1 VPEFL
6 NWCMD
11 ANRKVGDS
19 GLVKTTYGYHIMYFS
34 ASQPIWYVACDENL
48 RAETMNKRVDEA
60 AKAFEL
66 EVFDEKI
73 VLAFVDLGATE

>member
-1 VPEFL
+1 
-6 NWCMD
+6 
-11 ANRKVGDS
+11 
-19 GLVKTTYGYHIMYFS
+19 
-34 ASQPIWYVACDENL
+34 
-48 RAETMNKRVDEA
+48 MNKRVDEA